1 MVGTRTACR
10 LTGSFAQVAPPG
22 IEHRCADG
30 PALRQTAGM
39 VLGMACALFAAVAYG
54 GASVLQ
60 GVGAR
65 RAESSSG
72 LDPALMVRLAG
83 SVPYVCGLGL
93 DLGAFVAS
101 LVALR
106 TMPLFLV
113 QSAVASS
120 VGVTAA
126 IAAAVGARLRGREIA
141 SLVVLGAGL
150 LLLATSAQP
159 EQGTPLTLGVRWGLL
174 ACVVVLGAAGTL
186 AARVNARSSAPVLGV
201 LAGLAF
207 TVVAVTA
214 RSLTV
219 PSPAWHVLA
228 DPGLW
233 AILAHGVL
241 GMLLFTTALQRG
253 SVTSATA
260 VTFAVETIVPAGVG
274 LAFLGDTTRPGYAL
288 VAAVGFLLTI
298 AGTLALATHDITMT
312 PVEGGERSSSH

>member
-1 MVGTRTACR
+1 
-10 LTGSFAQVAPPG
+10 
-22 IEHRCADG
+22 
-30 PALRQTAGM
+30 M

-72 LDPALMVRLAG
+72 LDPALMVRLAR

-141 SLVVLGAGL
+141 SLIVLGAGL

-274 LAFLGDTTRPGYAL
+274 LGFLGDTTRPGYAL

>member
-1 MVGTRTACR
+1 
-10 LTGSFAQVAPPG
+10 
-22 IEHRCADG
+22 
-30 PALRQTAGM
+30 M

-54 GASVLQ
+54 SASVLQ
-60 GVGAR
+60 GVAAR
-65 RAESSSG
+65 RAESGSG
-72 LDPALMVRLAG
+72 LDPTLIVRLAR

-93 DLGAFVAS
+93 DLAAFVAS

-120 VGVTAA
+120 VGVTAV
-126 IAAAVGARLRGREIA
+126 IAAAVGARLRGREIV
-141 SLVVLGAGL
+141 SLIVLGAGL
-150 LLLATSAQP
+150 LLLATSARP
-159 EQGTPLTLGVRWGLL
+159 EQGTPLTLGLRWGLL
-174 ACVVVLGAAGTL
+174 SCVLVLGAAGTL
-186 AARVNARSSAPVLGV
+186 AARRNGRSSAPVLAV

-207 TVVAVTA
+207 TVVAITA
-214 RSLTV
+214 RSLSV
-219 PSPAWHVLA
+219 PSPLWHVLA

-260 VTFAVETIVPAGVG
+260 TTFAVETIVPAGIG
-274 LAFLGDTTRPGYAL
+274 LAFLGDTTRPAYAP

-298 AGTLALATHDITMT
+298 AGTLVLATHDITMT
-312 PVEGGERSSSH
+312 PVDSSDQSTAD